1 MNVKVVVILE
11 EATEDLE
18 EGRMFY
24 ESREVGI
31 GEYFIDSLLS
41 DIDSLKTYAGI
52 HSVHF
57 GFHRMLSKRFPF
69 AIYYEIEEGMAKVSA
84 VLDMRRDPAW
94 LRDEVS
100 ERGK

>member
-1 MNVKVVVILE
+1 MNVKAVVVLE

-41 DIDSLKTYAGI
+41 DIESLNIYAGI
-52 HSVHF
+52 HSIHF
-57 GFHRMLSKRFPF
+57 
-69 AIYYEIEEGMAKVSA
+69 
-84 VLDMRRDPAW
+84 
-94 LRDEVS
+94 
-100 ERGK
+100 